1 MQEDQR
7 LADLINRCKKD
18 DALAQKSIFDKYKD
32 KLFAVCLRYAS
43 SYADAEDM
51 LIEGYTRIFKN
62 ISSFEVKDSNTI
74 MTCESWTVKVIVNT
88 AINMYK
94 VNKRAQMETFDE
106 QIQSQDEKDMSF
118 STDYIYSEE
127 ELITT
132 IQKLTPQLKI
142 IFNLYAIEERS
153 I

>member
-1 MQEDQR
+1 
-7 LADLINRCKKD
+7 
-18 DALAQKSIFDKYKD
+18 
-32 KLFAVCLRYAS
+32 
-43 SYADAEDM
+43 
-51 LIEGYTRIFKN
+51 
-62 ISSFEVKDSNTI
+62 
-74 MTCESWTVKVIVNT
+74 
-88 AINMYK
+88 MYK

-153 I
+153 IIEIAHILNMTEGGVKLEIFRARKKLKQYLTDIRQ